1 MSHGAARQFSLPAA
15 PLLLEL
21 VEATHIAQQAWR
33 YTARPGWSSPGE
45 SMWMRLSKF
54 SLCNRLSSAEL
65 TELFVLRDANG
76 LYMMP
81 DLRRKERWNEA
92 ALATILEL
100 PPGVFAMSFCVT
112 APRQVLGRVS
122 TELRYCKQ
130 CLEMGFHAAWFQ
142 WLSAERCPLHRVFL
156 SSGCSDCS
164 APIPY
169 AVGACLAVSPLRCLT
184 CTRDWVPS
192 LSRPGGS
199 CDPIDGAAA
208 RLMQNWGEY
217 VNDAGSRESYV
228 RRDHQTGQYLVD
240 RSLASDSAAT
250 RPHFVTMVNRLFEM
264 PPPSLRQVSGAY
276 RADRESSVSPPIID
290 ARLSRAGA
298 HKAGFEVRL
307 WPHFTGDFVV
317 FERLVHDMRR
327 QVFGSQRFG
336 LEGAQAARL
345 LLGGMVAESTALAVD
360 EAAAIGWSVSWLGQS
375 RTFAPFS
382 ELLLPATGLAAWL
395 ARLPIRSAAMSA
407 SDWRVQ
413 VQRWLTHDLTLSA
426 TLWLE
431 VARFMSGCGTYLLR
445 GEAVSTIALA
455 LRHHEP
461 RT

>member
-1 MSHGAARQFSLPAA
+1 MSTDILRPRPINEHPLKRRTYRVPTPSIKAMIALVDECLFMFVGGALIHGRPRMGKSCAIDFVMTDLKARHP
-15 PLLLEL
+15 
-21 VEATHIAQQAWR
+21 
-33 YTARPGWSSPGE
+33 
-45 SMWMRLSKF
+45 K
-54 SLCNRLSSAEL
+54 
-65 TELFVLRDANG
+65 
-76 LYMMP
+76 
-81 DLRRKERWNEA
+81 
-92 ALATILEL
+92 LATYKMRWIK
-100 PPGVFAMSFCVT
+100 PQ
-112 APRQVLGRVS
+112 APSGRVS

-156 SSGCSDCS
+156 RSGCFDCS

-169 AVGACLAVSPLRCLT
+169 AVGACLAVSPLRCPT

-276 RADRESSVSPPIID
+276 KADRESSVSPPIID

-375 RTFAPFS
+375 RTFAPSS

-395 ARLPIRSAAMSA
+395 ARLPIRSA
-407 SDWRVQ
+407 
-413 VQRWLTHDLTLSA
+413 
-426 TLWLE
+426 
-431 VARFMSGCGTYLLR
+431 VAGVRLARAGP
-445 GEAVSTIALA
+445 ALA
-455 LRHHEP
+455 NP
-461 RT
+461 RSDSVGDALA

>member
-156 SSGCSDCS
+156 RSGCFDCS

-169 AVGACLAVSPLRCLT
+169 AVGACLAVSPLRCPT

-276 RADRESSVSPPIID
+276 KADRESSVSHRSSMH
-290 ARLSRAGA
+290 ACRAPVPTRPVLRFA
-298 HKAGFEVRL
+298 
-307 WPHFTGDFVV
+307 
-317 FERLVHDMRR
+317 
-327 QVFGSQRFG
+327 FG
-336 LEGAQAARL
+336 
-345 LLGGMVAESTALAVD
+345 
-360 EAAAIGWSVSWLGQS
+360 
-375 RTFAPFS
+375 RTS
-382 ELLLPATGLAAWL
+382 PATSLCLSVWCTTCVAKCSARRGLVSKGHKRHDCCSVEWS
-395 ARLPIRSAAMSA
+395 RN
-407 SDWRVQ
+407 Q
-413 VQRWLTHDLTLSA
+413 QRWLWTKQLLSA
-426 TLWLE
+426 
-431 VARFMSGCGTYLLR
+431 GQ
-445 GEAVSTIALA
+445 
-455 LRHHEP
+455 
-461 RT
+461 